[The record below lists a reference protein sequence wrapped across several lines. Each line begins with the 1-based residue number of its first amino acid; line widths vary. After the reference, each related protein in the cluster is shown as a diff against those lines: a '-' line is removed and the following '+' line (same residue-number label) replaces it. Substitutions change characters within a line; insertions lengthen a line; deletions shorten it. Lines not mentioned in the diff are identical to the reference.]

1 MSPGATD
8 ISVDGSLPSG
18 ALLARDFFD
27 RPSDQV
33 APDLIGKILWAEGV
47 GGGRLTEVEAYLP
60 EGDPACHAARGRT
73 RRNAAMFGPP
83 GHIYV
88 YLSYGVHVL
97 LNLVCDRE
105 SIGSA
110 VLVRSFEPA
119 GDTEHLRRNR
129 AEGRRGNRESVG
141 AVVGGRRDE
150 RQLSCGPGRVGQAL
164 GLGLGLNGL
173 ALGEASG
180 LFVIDDGSAP
190 EVGRT
195 ARIGIS
201 RGEKLRLRYYMIGN
215 NYVTHQAGPTTGGR

>member
-1 MSPGATD
+1 MILQAAHMPDAGPLPTGAVLT
-8 ISVDGSLPSG
+8 
-18 ALLARDFFD
+18 RDFFD

-33 APDLIGKILWAEGV
+33 APDLIGKILWSAGV

-60 EGDPACHAARGRT
+60 EGDPACHAARGLT

-110 VLVRSFEPA
+110 VLVRSFEPE
-119 GDTEHLRRNR
+119 GDTEHLWRNR
-129 AEGRRGNRESVG
+129 ADGRRGRREPVNA
-141 AVVGGRRDE
+141 AVAGRPDG
-150 RQLSCGPGRVGQAL
+150 RQLTCGPGRVGGAL

-180 LFVIDDGSAP
+180 LFVIDDGTTP

-201 RGEKLRLRYYMIGN
+201 RGDRLPLRYYMIGSS
-215 NYVTHQAGPTTGGR
+215 YVTQAARTTGGR

>member
-1 MSPGATD
+1 MSLQTTRIPVADPLPTGAVLTC
-8 ISVDGSLPSG
+8 
-18 ALLARDFFD
+18 DFFD

-33 APDLIGKILWAEGV
+33 APDLIGKILWSAGV

-129 AEGRRGNRESVG
+129 AEGRRGNQESVSA
-141 AVVGGRRDE
+141 AVSGRRDG

-201 RGEKLRLRYYMIGN
+201 RGDRLPLRYYMIGN
-215 NYVTHQAGPTTGGR
+215 TYVTQAARTTGGR